1 MSLGNVLATAAPIAA
16 GYFTG
21 GASFGAMGVGAGIAA
36 GAATGMGIA
45 ALTGGNVL
53 SAGIMGGLGGY
64 GGVGIADAFSPAL
77 AQGIAG
83 TTGATTAAANE
94 IAMSNLTGNA
104 LGQGGMSTAAGR
116 GLMGVATPGVAGASV
131 NTGLQNVTSGVKG
144 QGFSPYATPDTLGSS
159 ATQFSTTGGYS
170 PSAASNIGSVQ
181 TPNYVNTALT
191 SDPSKQMLQR
201 GVNTSVR
208 NVDGSFAQIAQR
220 PDFSPIAG
228 SNVAEGAMPGG
239 YVDTSF
245 SAGLE
250 RLGDGST
257 SKGAMKLG
265 LAGLPI
271 LAAAY
276 EPETFTDE
284 QMREAESYDPY
295 ETLNLNDPALDSGI
309 AESLNEDSGLRLYA
323 KEGGMVP
330 TYAEGGEVERNQR
343 ARQGMNDA
351 LARNK
356 GTAYAQP
363 ITNVASN
370 ASSNVNIAGADN
382 STSNI
387 RGGVGSLNVNSGA
400 IGQSP
405 NAVAAAALRDTK
417 FKMLN
422 GYEVPLD
429 FTPATERQGNVF
441 SGYTPATQASHT
453 YNSASKQWEKSK
465 PIQPTF
471 RIGGDNGST
480 LNAYNAP
487 FSGYGGPEAG
497 IAQFAEGGYLG
508 GGDVNV
514 QGDGMSDDIPANI
527 DNEQPA
533 ALSEGEFVVPADVV
547 SHIGNGSSE
556 AGAKEFYGMMDRVR
570 MARTGRK
577 KQSPEID
584 PERFMP
590 A

>member
-77 AQGIAG
+77 AQGIAS

-116 GLMGVATPGVAGASV
+116 GLMGIATPGMAGAAS
-131 NTGLQNVTSGVKG
+131 TGS
-144 QGFSPYATPDTLGSS
+144 F
-159 ATQFSTTGGYS
+159 GYS
-170 PSAASNIGSVQ
+170 PYDTPDVLGESVTQ
-181 TPNYVNTALT
+181 FQEAQQLAGVTPT
-191 SDPSKQMLQR
+191 
-201 GVNTSVR
+201 
-208 NVDGSFAQIAQR
+208 
-220 PDFSPIAG
+220 
-228 SNVAEGAMPGG
+228 PGG
-239 YVDTSF
+239 YDPLDPTSNFATRNAAMGSGNTSTIAGIPDELSGGYVPPTTQYTPPPDTSF

-257 SKGAMKLG
+257 GKGAMKLG

-343 ARQGMNDA
+343 ARQGMKDA

-405 NAVAAAALRDTK
+405 NVVAAAALRDTK

-480 LNAYNAP
+480 LGAYIAP
-487 FSGYGGPEAG
+487 FSGYGGPKAG
-497 IAQFAEGGYLG
+497 VAQFAEGGMLEG
-508 GGDVNV
+508 P
-514 QGDGMSDDIPANI
+514 GDGMSDSLAAQI
-527 DNEQPA
+527 DGSQPA
-533 ALSEGEFVVPADVV
+533 ALSQGEFVVPADVV
-547 SHIGNGSSE
+547 SHLGNGSSD
-556 AGAKEFYGMMDRVR
+556 AGSKRLYAMMDEVR
-570 MARTGRK
+570 QARTGTE
-577 KQSPEID
+577 KQGKEIN
-584 PERFMP
+584 PERYMP